1 MTSHVMDTVLKKFNV
16 VQFDPTGHKFD
27 PNMHEAVYNVDDPSK
42 DHNTVATAMQSGWKI
57 GDRCLRPAKVAIVK
71 KK

>member
-1 MTSHVMDTVLKKFNV
+1 MTSHVMDTVLKKFSV
-16 VQFDPTGHKFD
+16 VQFDPQGHKFD
-27 PNMHEAVYNVDDPSK
+27 PNMHEAIYNVDDASK
-42 DHNTVATAMQSGWKI
+42 DHNTVASVMQTGWKI